1 MKVSEALE
9 LNNESEKVDNI
20 EDGDKNTVEEL
31 SQVVT
36 AIFKLSLNS
45 FLIVAVH

>member
-9 LNNESEKVDNI
+9 LNYESENI

-31 SQVVT
+31 IQVVT
-36 AIFKLSLNS
+36 AIFMSLDPFLTKLTG
-45 FLIVAVH
+45 